1 MRYPNPWRLLYDL
14 ASTGP
19 SAVRIEALR
28 LLGLLNCPTRWP
40 DIARR
45 SRASL
50 LRQLAC
56 NRDKAA
62 KVRLAC
68 LKELLFGLTLEAQRM
83 LEEL

>member
-1 MRYPNPWRLLYDL
+1 MRYPSPKRLLFDL
-14 ASTGP
+14 ASSGP
-19 SAVRIEALR
+19 SRVRIEALR
-28 LLGLLNCPTRWP
+28 LLGVPNCPSRWP
-40 DIARR
+40 EIPRR

-68 LKELLFGLTLEAQRM
+68 LKELLWGLTLEQQKM
-83 LEEL
+83 LEQI

>member
-1 MRYPNPWRLLYDL
+1 VRYPSPRRLLYDL

-28 LLGLLNCPTRWP
+28 LLGLPNAPTRWR
-40 DIARR
+40 DIPRR
-45 SRASL
+45 TRASL

-68 LKELLFGLTLEAQRM
+68 LKELLWGLTLEQQKM
-83 LEEL
+83 LESV